1 MTDLYRIIHLYRQF
15 PKYDKFTYKKLTEM
29 ITPSLNLDQYQ
40 IHRIGNEDVGFTN
53 WAYLSDNVEQRFKL
67 IGRLKPNE
75 WNCGDNI
82 CITQILSPQF
92 HSLGFK
98 LIGRLKPNEWNCG
111 DNIWVMQIVA
121 KSNVKEIMKWVKDYF
136 RDKIEVNES
145 VKWIRANND
154 FQIYRRSEKYKREFH
169 I

>member
-1 MTDLYRIIHLYRQF
+1 MNDLYRIIHLYRQF
-15 PKYDKFTYKKLTEM
+15 PKYDKFTYKQLTEM
-29 ITPSLNLDQYQ
+29 ITPSINLDQYQ
-40 IHRIGNEDVGFTN
+40 IHRIGNQDVGFTN

-82 CITQILSPQF
+82 
-92 HSLGFK
+92 
-98 LIGRLKPNEWNCG
+98 
-111 DNIWVMQIVA
+111 WVMQVIA
-121 KSNVKEIMKWVKDYF
+121 KSHVKEIMKWVKDYF

>member
-1 MTDLYRIIHLYRQF
+1 MNDLYRIIHLYRQF
-15 PKYDKFTYKKLTEM
+15 PKYDKFTYKQLTEM
-29 ITPSLNLDQYQ
+29 ITPSVNLDQYQ

-53 WAYLSDNVEQRFKL
+53 WAYLSNNVEQRFKI
-67 IGRLKPNE
+67 IGK
-75 WNCGDNI
+75 
-82 CITQILSPQF
+82 
-92 HSLGFK
+92 
-98 LIGRLKPNEWNCG
+98 LKPNEWNCG
-111 DNIWVMQIVA
+111 DNIWVMQVVA

-145 VKWIRANND
+145 VKWIRADKD

>member
-1 MTDLYRIIHLYRQF
+1 MNDLYRIIHLYRQF
-15 PKYDKFTYKKLTEM
+15 PKYDKFTYKQLTEM
-29 ITPSLNLDQYQ
+29 VTPSLNLDQYQ
-40 IHRIGNEDVGFTN
+40 IHRINNEDVGFTN
-53 WAYLSDNVEQRFKL
+53 WAFLSDNVEQRFKL
-67 IGRLKPNE
+67 IGK
-75 WNCGDNI
+75 
-82 CITQILSPQF
+82 
-92 HSLGFK
+92 
-98 LIGRLKPNEWNCG
+98 LKPNEWNCG
-111 DNIWVMQIVA
+111 DNIWVMQVVA

>member
-1 MTDLYRIIHLYRQF
+1 MNDLYRIIHLYRQF
-15 PKYDKFTYKKLTEM
+15 PKYDKFTYQQLTEM

-40 IHRIGNEDVGFTN
+40 IHRIGNQDVGFTN
-53 WAYLSDNVEQRFKL
+53 WAFLSDNVEQRFKL
-67 IGRLKPNE
+67 IGKLKTNE
-75 WNCGDNI
+75 WNCGY
-82 CITQILSPQF
+82 
-92 HSLGFK
+92 
-98 LIGRLKPNEWNCG
+98 
-111 DNIWVMQIVA
+111 NIWVMQVVA

>member
-1 MTDLYRIIHLYRQF
+1 MNDLYRIIHLYRQF
-15 PKYDKFTYKKLTEM
+15 KQYDKFTYAELVKM

-40 IHRIGNEDVGFTN
+40 IHRLGNQDIGFTN
-53 WAYLSDNVEQRFKL
+53 WAFLSDTVEERFKL
-67 IGRLKPNE
+67 SLRLK
-75 WNCGDNI
+75 D
-82 CITQILSPQF
+82 
-92 HSLGFK
+92 
-98 LIGRLKPNEWNCG
+98 NEWNCG
-111 DNIWVMQIVA
+111 DNIWVMQILA
-121 KSNVKEIMKWVKDYF
+121 KSHAKEIMKWVKDYF

>member
-1 MTDLYRIIHLYRQF
+1 MNDIYRIVHLYRQF
-15 PKYDKFTYKKLTEM
+15 PKYDKFTYKQLTEM
-29 ITPSLNLDQYQ
+29 ITPSVNLDQYQ

-67 IGRLKPNE
+67 IGK
-75 WNCGDNI
+75 
-82 CITQILSPQF
+82 
-92 HSLGFK
+92 
-98 LIGRLKPNEWNCG
+98 LKPNEWNCG
-111 DNIWVMQIVA
+111 DNIWVMQVVA
-121 KSNVKEIMKWVKDYF
+121 KSNAKEIMKWVKDYF

-145 VKWIRANND
+145 VKWIRADKD

>member
-1 MTDLYRIIHLYRQF
+1 MNDLYRIIHLYRQF
-15 PKYDKFTYKKLTEM
+15 PKYDKFTYKQLTEM
-29 ITPSLNLDQYQ
+29 ITPSINLDQYQ

-67 IGRLKPNE
+67 IGK
-75 WNCGDNI
+75 I
-82 CITQILSPQF
+82 
-92 HSLGFK
+92 
-98 LIGRLKPNEWNCG
+98 KPNEWNCG
-111 DNIWVMQIVA
+111 DNIWVMQVVA
-121 KSNVKEIMKWVKDYF
+121 KSNAKEIMKWVKDYF

-145 VKWIRANND
+145 VKWIRADKD

>member
-82 CITQILSPQF
+82 
-92 HSLGFK
+92 
-98 LIGRLKPNEWNCG
+98 
-111 DNIWVMQIVA
+111 WVMQIVA

-145 VKWIRANND
+145 VKWIRADENFNV
-154 FQIYRRSEKYKREFH
+154 YRRSEKFKREFH
-169 I
+169 V

>member
-1 MTDLYRIIHLYRQF
+1 MNDLYRIVHLYRQF
-15 PKYDKFTYKKLTEM
+15 PKYDKFTYQQLTEM

-53 WAYLSDNVEQRFKL
+53 WAFLSDNVEQRFKL
-67 IGRLKPNE
+67 IGK
-75 WNCGDNI
+75 
-82 CITQILSPQF
+82 
-92 HSLGFK
+92 
-98 LIGRLKPNEWNCG
+98 LKPNEWNCG
-111 DNIWVMQIVA
+111 DNIWVMQVVA
-121 KSNVKEIMKWVKDYF
+121 KSNVKEIMNWVKDYF

-145 VKWIRANND
+145 VKWIRADEN